1 MYKYK
6 YNEKINISK
15 EQLKEVLLDKSIVR
29 DSDRKLIL
37 KIYTK
42 ENHKASAT
50 ELSKEEGV
58 HPSSYNG
65 PVGYLGKRIIE
76 YLGID
81 IPWLKINDK
90 EKDYWHVLF
99 LGIQESESSHFEWQ
113 LRPELKSAID
123 EIILET
129 L

>member
-1 MYKYK
+1 MYK

-15 EQLKEVLLDKSIVR
+15 EQWKELLLDKSVVR
-29 DSDRKLIL
+29 DSDKKLIL
-37 KIYTK
+37 RIYIK
-42 ENHKASAT
+42 ENHRVSAT

-76 YLGID
+76 HLDID
-81 IPWLKINDK
+81 IPWLKADGE
-90 EKDYWHVLF
+90 EKNYWHVLF
-99 LGIQESESSHFEWQ
+99 LGRQGLESSHFEWE

>member
-1 MYKYK
+1 MFKN
-6 YNEKINISK
+6 NEKINISTKKWK
-15 EQLKEVLLDKSIVR
+15 EILLDKSIVR

-42 ENHKASAT
+42 ENHRASAT
-50 ELSKEEGV
+50 ELSEEEGV

-81 IPWLKINDK
+81 IPWLKVDGE
-90 EKDYWHVLF
+90 EKNYWHVLF
-99 LGIQESESSHFEWQ
+99 LGRQVSESSHFEWE